1 MTTKPSTE
9 ETLEAMKAYFADYGF
24 TDLCYTTPSK
34 DCVYSDLNGAFVH
47 LYPSESRVEL
57 TTIDGIIKS
66 TTDRLSFPNRNIP
79 TFLRHLNRH
88 RPADEASQHLR
99 ESKALETGDLRQTQA
114 RLNTLVSTIVKS
126 AADAGLIDQGKK
138 SVTGAELSTIISTL
152 SERAK
157 PTPAAQTDEPLQLV
171 NGDDNDDQPTPTL

>member
-1 MTTKPSTE
+1 MTATPSTE

-24 TDLCYTTPSK
+24 TNFCYTTPNK
-34 DCVYSDLNGAFVH
+34 DCVYSDLNGAYVH
-47 LYPSESRVEL
+47 LYPSESKVEL

-66 TTDRLSFPNRNIP
+66 TTDQLSFPNRNIP

-99 ESKALETGDLRQTQA
+99 ESKPLENGDLRQTQA
-114 RLNTLVSTIVKS
+114 RLNSLVSTIVKS
-126 AADAGLIDQGKK
+126 AADAGLIEQGKT

-157 PTPAAQTDEPLQLV
+157 QPPEVETDEPLQLA
-171 NGDDNDDQPTPTL
+171 NDADSDEQPSPSR